1 MLTRRSQEACRATY
15 QMESAQQKKWL
26 TQTDVEKIL
35 IEALESEEEIT
46 PTQMMRDIWH
56 AEQVLLKVKR

>member
-46 PTQMMRDIWH
+46 PTQMMRDI
-56 AEQVLLKVKR
+56 